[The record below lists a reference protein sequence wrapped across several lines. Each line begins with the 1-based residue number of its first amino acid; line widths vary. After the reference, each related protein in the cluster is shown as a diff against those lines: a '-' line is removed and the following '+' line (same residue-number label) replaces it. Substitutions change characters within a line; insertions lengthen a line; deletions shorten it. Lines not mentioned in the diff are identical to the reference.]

1 MKYSEIFWRS
11 WRKNDRCNSR
21 RSDAFNLSEYLKAR
35 SHSSSVP
42 LLKSQIPNPFFF
54 PRSFLNPKPR
64 ETREREREIAEAVV
78 SSDYLSLSAPL
89 QSHRCRFTT
98 SSPSPPALLH
108 LHAPAICQELLN
120 EVHTPCIPRLT
131 FLLQRTTRF
140 PLIASINF
148 VDCTTVLRKNPLAI
162 VRTYFCS
169 RVVYLFHLFP
179 GNDLLILIW
188 VL

>member
-42 LLKSQIPNPFFF
+42 LPKSQILS
-54 PRSFLNPKPR
+54 SFLGPSQTYKD
-64 ETREREREIAEAVV
+64 EREREIAEAVV
-78 SSDYLSLSAPL
+78 SSDYLSLSAAL

-98 SSPSPPALLH
+98 SSPSPPALLL

-131 FLLQRTTRF
+131 FHNF

-148 VDCTTVLRKNPLAI
+148 VDCTTVLRKKPLAI
-162 VRTYFCS
+162 VQTYFCS
-169 RVVYLFHLFP
+169 RVVYLFLLFP